1 MTGRHILITG
11 GARSGK
17 SDYALTLALARPQ
30 PVLFV
35 ATAEAGDEEMRW
47 RIEAHKKSR
56 PDTWWTLEA
65 PLKVGDR
72 IRLEI
77 NSFPTVVVD
86 CITLLVSNILMK
98 YADGDGEI
106 GRPEEAEAEVTT
118 EIGSLLD
125 CLNST
130 SAGFIIVT
138 NEVGLGLVPASP
150 LSRLYR
156 DQLGRANRMLAEQVD
171 EVCLMVAGQSLK
183 IK

>member
-1 MTGRHILITG
+1 MAGRHLLITG

-17 SDYALTLALARPQ
+17 SDYAQVLALVRPQ

-35 ATAEAGDEEMRW
+35 ATAEAGDDEMRR
-47 RIEAHKKSR
+47 RIEAHKKNR

-65 PLKVGDR
+65 PRQVGER

-77 NSFPTVVVD
+77 ASFPTVVVD
-86 CITLLVSNILMK
+86 CVTLLVSNILMK
-98 YADGDGEI
+98 YTDGGGEVS
-106 GRPEEAEAEVTT
+106 RPEVAEAEVAA

-125 CLNST
+125 CLNRT
-130 SAGFIIVT
+130 AAGFIIVT

-156 DQLGRANRMLAEQVD
+156 DLLGRANRMLAEQVD
-171 EVCLMVAGQSLK
+171 EVFLMVTGLPLQ